1 VKFLRR
7 LAAAPARRVALGL
20 VLAAA
25 VVLPGIAG
33 PAGDRSC
40 HGAQCPA
47 REVVRWSKPLT
58 GSWIAENGI
67 EGTVPAQGQ
76 AYAAMGH
83 GLAVIGTGL
92 SVSAFDAA
100 TGIPRWTVALT
111 GLPIGSVI
119 ASVRAWPGVVTVG
132 VSMANAI
139 GGVEGSAPRE
149 EIVLTGSSGRQL
161 HAYPSAASG
170 GAVSA
175 SKRRTVVV
183 GPTAVTSYSNATG
196 KAVWRVPTGRPEQ
209 AWRVSGRDLY
219 ITVSAE
225 GEIGTAPVT
234 AVRQIDLRSG
244 DERLIQPPSGSFDG
258 TLAAVTD
265 GELVF
270 SGPGGL
276 SMYQMA
282 SGRLTGQRADATLE
296 GPDPADQI
304 LYVEVNDGLVGIDP
318 VTGQNEPGMRVPGP
332 PGTYG
337 VLGGVALGLDAES
350 GGDAWGYSI
359 ADRRVIWTVK
369 SLPWPHY
376 FVDLSGLG
384 GSADQASGLVLLLTC
399 GRTGSSVPGSL
410 LAGVTAVTCLRPRL
424 VVIGPSA
431 ASSTRA

>member
-1 VKFLRR
+1 MRFVRR
-7 LAAAPARRVALGL
+7 LASAPARRVALGL

-25 VVLPGIAG
+25 VVFPSIAG
-33 PAGDRSC
+33 PGGARSC
-40 HGAQCPA
+40 RGAQCPA
-47 REVVRWSKPLT
+47 REVVRWSQPLA

-76 AYAAMGH
+76 GYAAMGH
-83 GLAVIGTGL
+83 GLAVVGTGL

-100 TGIPRWTVALT
+100 TGISRWTVTLT
-111 GLPIGSVI
+111 GMPIGSAI

-132 VSMANAI
+132 VSLADAI
-139 GGVEGSAPRE
+139 GAAGRAPRE
-149 EIVLTGSSGRQL
+149 EIVLSGSSGRQL
-161 HAYPSAASG
+161 RAYPSAASG

-175 SKRRTVVV
+175 SERRTVVV

-196 KAVWRVPTGRPEQ
+196 KPVWHVPTGRAEQ

-258 TLAAVTD
+258 TLAAVMD

-270 SGPGGL
+270 SGPDGL
-276 SMYQMA
+276 SMYHVA
-282 SGRLTGQRADATLE
+282 SGRLTGQRAGATLE
-296 GPDPADQI
+296 GADPADQI

-318 VTGQNEPGMRVPGP
+318 ATGLNEPGMRVPGP

-337 VLGGVALGLDAES
+337 VLAGVALGPDAGS
-350 GGDAWGYSI
+350 GGDAWGYNI
-359 ADRRVIWTVK
+359 ADRRVIWTIR

-384 GSADQASGLVLLLTC
+384 GSADQATGLVLLVTC
-399 GRTGSSVPGSL
+399 GRTGPSVPDAP
-410 LAGVTAVTCLRPRL
+410 LAGVTARQLP
-424 VVIGPSA
+424 A
-431 ASSTRA
+431 AAAGRDRAVGE